1 MAERVQVIALQGG
14 PRPVSDD
21 TASRQVEIYD
31 PDTDFWQGLLMR
43 ISVAFACLLV
53 GCVAAD
59 LTLPESA
66 QPGTLSIVSGNG
78 QRADA
83 GTLLQ
88 DPLVVRV
95 RDDASDPLQG
105 ASVEF
110 GFLGE
115 VPGAGIEP
123 SVVTTADDGTA
134 EAFVRLGT
142 NSGAQTIVARVVGAD
157 SPELSAQFRVIALNV
172 RGGDEGDGR
181 GPGHGNGNGSGRDEE
196 DD

>member
-1 MAERVQVIALQGG
+1 
-14 PRPVSDD
+14 
-21 TASRQVEIYD
+21 
-31 PDTDFWQGLLMR
+31 MR

-53 GCVAAD
+53 GCGAAD

-66 QPGTLSIVSGNG
+66 QPSTLDIVSGDG

-88 DPLVVRV
+88 EPLVVRV
-95 RDDASDPLQG
+95 RDDGSDPVQG

-110 GFLGE
+110 GFLGD

-123 SVVTTADDGTA
+123 GVVTTADDGTA

-142 NSGAQTIVARVVGAD
+142 TSGAQMIVARVVGAD
-157 SPELSAQFRVIALNV
+157 SPELSAQFRAIALNI

-181 GPGHGNGNGSGRDEE
+181 GPGHGNGNGNGKDDE